1 MLPRALRPQLKRDP
15 LGGRHAQISVRSRTL
30 EAYVSA
36 RTEVPPRRFD
46 EKPVVE
52 VTQLPRPTESSDP
65 QNLSRTAVLAWEYHH
80 VRQQGDEPVLGKAE
94 LDALGAEGWELTAV
108 VSGSGGLHFY
118 FKRSKRAPR

>member
-1 MLPRALRPQLKRDP
+1 MR
-15 LGGRHAQISVRSRTL
+15 
-30 EAYVSA
+30 A

-52 VTQLPRPTESSDP
+52 VTRLPQPTESSDP
-65 QNLSRTAVLAWEYHH
+65 QSLSRTAILAWEYHH

-94 LDALGAEGWELTAV
+94 LDALGAEGWELVAV

-118 FKRSKRAPR
+118 FKRSKRALR